1 MEKKKN
7 TVDMLNGSLADKII
21 LFALPLAASSILQQ
35 LFNSADLAVVGRFAS
50 SEAMAAVG
58 SNAPVINLIVSLF
71 TGLSV
76 GANVLIATLIGKNQK
91 EKINEAVHT
100 IFSVSVLSGIVLI
113 FLGIIGSREI
123 LKLMDAPDSVMNAA
137 ILYLR
142 IYFTGMPF
150 VMIYNFGSAILRARG
165 DSARP
170 LLCLVVS
177 GIVNVILNLFFVIVC
192 HMSVD
197 GVAYATVISNLIGAC
212 FIIRFLMS
220 EEETFR
226 LSFRKLHIHKEFLI
240 EIVKIGLPAGI
251 QGMVFSLSNVV
262 IQSAINS
269 FGADAIAGA
278 SAGQNFEF
286 MAYFIV
292 NAFAQAAVTFTSQNF
307 GAGKF
312 DRCKK
317 VYRITMT
324 CSTIMTAILSAVFWI
339 GRYQFLS
346 LFTTSSAV
354 VSYALIRMFWVANL
368 EIGTGLY
375 EIAGGCLRGMGKS
388 MLPAVLTLI
397 GSCLFRLV
405 YITTIFKAI
414 RSFDT
419 LFMVYPISWVITGT
433 AVIIAY
439 FHIRKQLFAENT
451 EAQNA

>member
-1 MEKKKN
+1 MEKKKK
-7 TVDMLNGSLADKII
+7 TVDMLNGSLVDKII

-50 SEAMAAVG
+50 AEAMAAVG

-76 GANVLIATLIGKNQK
+76 GANVLIASLIGKGEK

-100 IFSVSVLSGIVLI
+100 IISLSVLSGIALI
-113 FLGIIGSREI
+113 FIGIICSREI
-123 LKLMDAPDSVMNAA
+123 LLLMDAPENVLTAA

-142 IYFTGMPF
+142 IYFVGMPF
-150 VMIYNFGSAILRARG
+150 VMIYNFGSAILRAKG

-170 LLCLVVS
+170 LLCLTVS
-177 GIVNVILNLFFVIVC
+177 GIVNVILNLIFVIGC

-197 GVAYATVISNLIGAC
+197 GVAYATVLSNVIGAG
-212 FIIRFLMS
+212 FIIYFLMH

-226 LSFRKLHIHKEFLI
+226 FSFKKLSFHKEYLN
-240 EIVKIGLPAGI
+240 EIAKIGLPAGI

-269 FGADAIAGA
+269 FGSDAIAGA

-292 NAFAQAAVTFTSQNF
+292 NGFAQAAVTFTSQNYA
-307 GAGKF
+307 AGKF

-317 VYRITMT
+317 VYAISMT
-324 CSTIMTAILSAVFWI
+324 CSTVMTAVLSAVFWV

-346 LFTTSSAV
+346 LFTTSSSV
-354 VSYALIRMFWVANL
+354 VSYALVRMFWVSNL

-375 EIAGGCLRGMGKS
+375 EISGGCLRGMGKS

-405 YITTIFKAI
+405 YISTFFKVFHT
-414 RSFDT
+414 FDA
-419 LFMVYPISWVITGT
+419 LFMVYPISWIITGT
-433 AVIIAY
+433 AVIFAY
-439 FHIRKQLFAENT
+439 FRIRKGLFQT
-451 EAQNA
+451 K

>member
-1 MEKKKN
+1 MKKKKK
-7 TVDMLNGSLADKII
+7 TVDMLNGSLVDKII

-50 SEAMAAVG
+50 AEAMAAVG

-71 TGLSV
+71 TGLSI
-76 GANVLIATLIGKNQK
+76 GANVLIASLIGKGEK

-100 IFSVSVLSGIVLI
+100 IISLSALSGIALI
-113 FLGIIGSREI
+113 FIGIICSKEI
-123 LKLMDAPDSVMNAA
+123 LLLMDAPKNVLTAA

-142 IYFTGMPF
+142 IYFVGMPF
-150 VMIYNFGSAILRARG
+150 VMIYNFGSAILRAKG

-170 LLCLVVS
+170 LLCLTVS
-177 GIVNVILNLFFVIVC
+177 GIVNVILNLIFVIGC

-197 GVAYATVISNLIGAC
+197 GVAYATVLSNVIGAG
-212 FIIRFLMS
+212 FIIYFLMH

-226 LSFRKLHIHKEFLI
+226 FSFKKLSFHKEYLN
-240 EIVKIGLPAGI
+240 EIAKIGLPAGI

-269 FGADAIAGA
+269 FGSDAIAGA

-292 NAFAQAAVTFTSQNF
+292 NGFAQAAVTFTSQNYA
-307 GAGKF
+307 AGKF

-317 VYRITMT
+317 VYAISMT
-324 CSTIMTAILSAVFWI
+324 CSTVMTAVLSAVFWI

-346 LFTTSSAV
+346 LFTTSSSV
-354 VSYALIRMFWVANL
+354 VSYALVRMFWVSNF

-375 EIAGGCLRGMGKS
+375 EISGGCLRGMGKS

-405 YITTIFKAI
+405 YISTVFKVFHT
-414 RSFDT
+414 FDV
-419 LFMVYPISWVITGT
+419 LFMVYPISWIITGT
-433 AVIIAY
+433 AVIFAY
-439 FHIRKQLFAENT
+439 LRIRKGLFQT
-451 EAQNA
+451 K